1 MRRKLFVPTFRR
13 YYEDNKCMQTKS
25 CPVVFIL
32 FMSVLMFLFKM
43 GMEAKWS
50 FNPASLMV
58 VL

>member
-1 MRRKLFVPTFRR
+1 MKIINVCKP
-13 YYEDNKCMQTKS
+13 S
-25 CPVVFIL
+25 PVVFIL